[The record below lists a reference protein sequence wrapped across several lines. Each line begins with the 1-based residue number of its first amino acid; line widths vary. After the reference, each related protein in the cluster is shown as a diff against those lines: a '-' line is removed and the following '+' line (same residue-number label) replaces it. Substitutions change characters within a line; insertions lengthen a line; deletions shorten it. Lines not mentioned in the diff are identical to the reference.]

1 MKELKMKKAIFL
13 DRDGTLNV
21 EKKYLYREKDLEFEK
36 GTVEAL
42 TILRDLGYLLI
53 VVTNQSGIAR
63 QYYTEEDLKRFHQ
76 AFQRKLSV
84 FGLKIDKF
92 YYCPH
97 HPEKGIGE
105 YKLDCSCRKPK
116 PGMLE
121 QGISEFEIDR
131 KSSYMVGDKYADVQ
145 AGMAAGVS
153 SILVRTG
160 YGKEEEQKLQEGEAR
175 VFDNLLAFAQD
186 RKQRESL

>member
-1 MKELKMKKAIFL
+1 M
-13 DRDGTLNV
+13 
-21 EKKYLYREKDLEFEK
+21 EFEK

-76 AFQRKLSV
+76 AFQRKLSA

-160 YGKEEEQKLQEGEAR
+160 YGKEEEQNYRKERQEFLITYWPLLRIENKGRVCKMKLLCQILQKD
-175 VFDNLLAFAQD
+175 FHI
-186 RKQRESL
+186 

>member
-1 MKELKMKKAIFL
+1 MKKAIFL

-21 EKKYLYREKDLEFEK
+21 EKEYLYQEKDLEFEK

-42 TILRDLGYLLI
+42 SILKDLGYLLI

-63 QYYTEEDLKRFHQ
+63 QYYTEEDLKHFHQ
-76 AFQRKLSV
+76 AFQKKLSV

-97 HPEKGIGE
+97 HLEQGIGK
-105 YKLDCSCRKPK
+105 YKIDCSCRKPK

-121 QGISEFEIDR
+121 QGISEFDIDR
-131 KSSYMVGDKYADVQ
+131 KSSYMVGDTYADVQ
-145 AGMAAGVS
+145 AGIAAGVS
-153 SILVRTG
+153 PILVRTG
-160 YGKEEEQKLQEGEAR
+160 HGKREEEKLQEGEAK